1 MIQVYLKS
9 KRAIRFLFYRH
20 LSITEQLIISDT
32 LIHHKLVNQY
42 WLLNKADRHHSIEV
56 MNRSKKISDDSDLM
70 QLSLL
75 HDIGKNTGHYSWFL
89 RIFTELK
96 IISSIKAKKYL
107 NHELLGLKVLEK
119 IDNIELLIELYEKEL
134 LKKRHHI
141 LEKTDY

>member
-1 MIQVYLKS
+1 
-9 KRAIRFLFYRH
+9 
-20 LSITEQLIISDT
+20 
-32 LIHHKLVNQY
+32 
-42 WLLNKADRHHSIEV
+42 

-89 RIFTELK
+89 RIFAELN

-107 NHELLGLKVLEK
+107 NHELVGLKVLEK
-119 IDNIELLIELYEKEL
+119 IENIELQIELYEKEL
-134 LKKRHHI
+134 LQKRHHI

>member
-20 LSITEQLIISDT
+20 LSITEQLIISET

-89 RIFTELK
+89 RIFAELK

-107 NHELLGLKVLEK
+107 NHELVGLKVLEK
-119 IDNIELLIELYEKEL
+119 IENIELQIELYEKEL
-134 LKKRHHI
+134 LQKRHHI

>member
-20 LSITEQLIISDT
+20 LSITEQLIISET
-32 LIHHKLVNQY
+32 LIHHKLINQY

-89 RIFTELK
+89 RIFAELK

-107 NHELLGLKVLEK
+107 NHELVGLKVLEK
-119 IDNIELLIELYEKEL
+119 IENIELQIELYEKEL
-134 LKKRHHI
+134 LQKRHHI

>member
-20 LSITEQLIISDT
+20 LSITEQLIISET

-89 RIFTELK
+89 RIFAELK

-119 IDNIELLIELYEKEL
+119 IENIELQIELYEKEL
-134 LKKRHHI
+134 LQKRHHI